1 MHPTIT
7 GRMGYRWTCH
17 RTFPKMNQY
26 TPATDT
32 AAAAVRTDHDATLP
46 PPGSRHL
53 QAISVALLAL
63 AIAVAVAVYVWIGQ
77 RSGVGPQLVEL
88 QKEASVRNS
97 ELAALKARVDEFSA
111 GRRRQDEDMDRLAER
126 ISQETEALGALPARI
141 DTLQEAVDRFAGA
154 GDKVRAAWLLAE
166 AEHYMRIANAQLG
179 LAGEVD
185 VAQTSLGLADDT
197 LRELNDPRMT
207 PVRKQLAKELNEL
220 RAVPRPD
227 TEGIVLTLG
236 GIADSLEDLPL
247 KNSMPDTFRE
257 APAEPAEELTGF
269 ARAAA
274 TVRAALASLVSIR
287 RADDPISPLLS
298 DAQKT
303 VLIRSLDLELQ
314 LARLAIMRGDAGMF
328 RRSISAATERVAD
341 QFDPMSGDVQSALDS
356 LKELSTVRLPEE
368 LPDISASLT
377 MLLRLTSTGK
387 NE

>member
-1 MHPTIT
+1 
-7 GRMGYRWTCH
+7 MGYRWTCH
-17 RTFPKMNQY
+17 RKFPQMNQY

-32 AAAAVRTDHDATLP
+32 AEAAAQVRGATAP
-46 PPGSRHL
+46 AARQG
-53 QAISVALLAL
+53 QAFGIALLAL
-63 AIAVAVAVYVWIGQ
+63 CIAVSALAYAWIGQ
-77 RSGVGPQLVEL
+77 RAGGPTQLDEL
-88 QKEASVRNS
+88 RKQASLGNS
-97 ELAALKARVDEFSA
+97 ELAALRARVDELGT
-111 GRRRQDEDMDRLAER
+111 GRRRVEEEMERLAEQL
-126 ISQETEALGALPARI
+126 SQDSEALGALPTRI
-141 DTLQEAVDRFAGA
+141 ATIEDTVERFVGA

-179 LAGEVD
+179 LAGEVN

-197 LRELNDPRMT
+197 LRELNDPRLT
-207 PVRKQLAKELNEL
+207 PVRKLLARELNEL
-220 RAVPRPD
+220 KAVPRPD

-236 GIADSLEDLPL
+236 SLADGLEDLPL

-257 APAEPAEELTGF
+257 TPREPAENLTGL
-269 ARAAA
+269 ARATA

-341 QFDPMSGDVQSALDS
+341 QFDPVSAEVQSALES
-356 LKELSTVRLPEE
+356 LRDLSTIELPEE
-368 LPDISASLT
+368 LPDISGSLT
-377 MLLRLTSTGK
+377 LFLRLTDAGSK
-387 NE
+387 Q

>member
-1 MHPTIT
+1 
-7 GRMGYRWTCH
+7 
-17 RTFPKMNQY
+17 MNQY
-26 TPATDT
+26 TPATDST
-32 AAAAVRTDHDATLP
+32 ASAAQTDHAPVLP
-46 PPGSRHL
+46 PPGSRHI

-63 AIAVAVAVYVWIGQ
+63 GIAVAVGAYVWIGQ
-77 RSGVGPQLVEL
+77 RSGVGPQLAEL
-88 QKEASVRNS
+88 QKEANVRTS
-97 ELAALKARVDEFSA
+97 ELAALKARVDDFSA
-111 GRRRQDEDMDRLAER
+111 GRRRQDEDIDRLAER
-126 ISQETEALGALPARI
+126 ISQETEALGTIPARI

-197 LRELNDPRMT
+197 LRELNDPRLT
-207 PVRKQLAKELNEL
+207 PVRKLLAKEINDLK
-220 RAVPRPD
+220 AVPRPD

-236 GIADSLEDLPL
+236 SLADSLEGLPL
-247 KNSMPDTFRE
+247 KNAMPDTFRE
-257 APAEPAEELTGF
+257 TPAEPAETLSGF
-269 ARAAA
+269 GRAVA

-328 RRSISAATERVAD
+328 RRSIAAATERVAD
-341 QFDPMSGDVQSALDS
+341 QFDPLSGDVQSALES
-356 LKELSTVRLPEE
+356 LKGLSEVRLPDE

-377 MLLRLTSTGK
+377 MLLRLTNTGK
-387 NE
+387 DE